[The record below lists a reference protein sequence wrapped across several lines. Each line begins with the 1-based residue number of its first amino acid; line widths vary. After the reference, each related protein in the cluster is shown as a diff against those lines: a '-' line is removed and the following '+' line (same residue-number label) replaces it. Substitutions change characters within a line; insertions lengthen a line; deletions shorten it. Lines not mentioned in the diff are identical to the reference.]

1 MSYFPV
7 LLVGLAGV
15 ALSAWIAGLRYKGRQ
30 VLRVKYDLYQAS
42 KAKRPRIHRIK
53 VEPA

>member
-15 ALSAWIAGLRYKGRQ
+15 ALSAWIAGLRYQGRQ
-30 VLRVKYDLYQAS
+30 VPRVLQGGRLICA
-42 KAKRPRIHRIK
+42 A
-53 VEPA
+53 ACAFLALLAFNA